1 MRYFQRQWLL
11 ENPAIWLSR
20 YGVSKGKERTMSFI
34 FRLLSAKSNDKLL
47 WKLKQTQFRAV
58 FAHFWVNNNFSGKSI
73 SVTFLF
79 LDLYCCARK
88 KKIPRKVGYRH
99 SYIKCTQMHEQ
110 TWIHRTHFQGS
121 KSEMREYV
129 EVKKTA
135 THWSKKKNK
144 NKNKNK
150 KNTTQKFWET
160 FQIILN
166 FLMHHPKFREGSL
179 LPETDNFNTYW
190 CGHPN
195 IEHNIFRTFAKR
207 P

>member
-1 MRYFQRQWLL
+1 MRYFQRQWSL

-20 YGVSKGKERTMSFI
+20 YGVSKGKERMSFI

-58 FAHFWVNNNFSGKSI
+58 FAHFWVNNNFSGKST

-88 KKIPRKVGYRH
+88 KKIPRNVGYRH

-121 KSEMREYV
+121 KSEMSESV

-135 THWSKKKNK
+135 THWSKKKKYYSKVLEN
-144 NKNKNK
+144 
-150 KNTTQKFWET
+150 
-160 FQIILN
+160 ISGN
-166 FLMHHPKFREGSL
+166 F
-179 LPETDNFNTYW
+179 
-190 CGHPN
+190 
-195 IEHNIFRTFAKR
+195 
-207 P
+207 